1 MAENS
6 VDDQFQ
12 GCEKE
17 MEGLVAKKH
26 QAELSGN
33 LESAW
38 RKGKDWWNTEKIT
51 KNTHHLEGGNY
62 YIALYVYTDYE
73 TKIYSMFNQATRSG
87 KNDYRK
93 NRYQWYSL
101 QFLLTRAVQVLK
113 ESERQKGIK
122 CISTYRGTS
131 TQFNKDVLNK
141 EIRFGSFTSSSL
153 KKSEALKFGNVSC
166 FEIYTCNGAAISE
179 YSAYP
184 AQEEVLIP
192 PYETFKV
199 SQIDL
204 ASPGRWCRAVYV
216 LKSTGT
222 KSDLNCAVAPSLIDY
237 WYHGDL

>member
-6 VDDQFQ
+6 VDDQYKD
-12 GCEKE
+12 CEKE
-17 MEGLVAKKH
+17 MAALISKKH
-26 QAELSGN
+26 RAELAGN
-33 LESAW
+33 MESVW
-38 RKGKDWWNTEKIT
+38 KKGKDWWNTEKIT
-51 KNTHHLEGGNY
+51 KNTHRLEGDNY

-87 KNDYRK
+87 KNEYRK
-93 NRYQWYSL
+93 NRYEWYSL

-113 ESERQKGIK
+113 ESERHNGIK
-122 CISTYRGTS
+122 CRSTYRGTS
-131 TQFNKDVLNK
+131 AEFNKDVLNS
-141 EIRFGSFTSSSL
+141 EIRLGSFTSSSL
-153 KKSEALKFGNVSC
+153 KRSEALKFGNVSC

-199 SQIDL
+199 SKVDL
-204 ASPGRWCRAVYV
+204 ASPGRWCKTVYV
-216 LKSTGT
+216 LKSIGT
-222 KSDLNCAVAPSLIDY
+222 KSDLNCAVVPSLIDF